1 MNFRER
7 WRLAGIIATQM
18 RFDGFLKNNPGN
30 VARIKE
36 NPEKIA
42 KTIRSSSRV
51 NSIMSAFM
59 IIMLTAL
66 TIGVTGFD
74 TSIGTLNVRLAVG
87 FSFFMVL
94 AFVLIFFLNLTTT
107 TGFFTSGAMKLPS
120 TLPLS
125 KKDLENLAIFAFAR
139 VFIAPAVLTV
149 TLFPTACLILF
160 GPLAGFVAFIGCF
173 ATISVSLRSLIGFSR
188 WFETKMLSSDES
200 RLGTVVRMAA
210 TIGLVVGIMSIYMI
224 SSYIPYIV
232 QGVIMFAENFSGTY
246 LVLSVLFPF
255 SFGFLASAVTP
266 GVAFQ
271 DLMIPLVSASMSL
284 LYGSIA
290 LLFFRQS
297 GKLLRGLALGGISTG
312 RTGPLREISIETR
325 TPIMAIIRKDMKMAT
340 KSVGSAIVFAIPVF
354 LMIMLYPMIS
364 GWAQDGPLR
373 SITALTA
380 VAYAN
385 LFGGLTVVSV
395 MMFDT
400 QGASIHEGLPL
411 SSRLVLRGKTAI
423 SIIPYTMTMLFVAI
437 LLSLFN
443 PITPLVILIPI
454 LAIPLGYVVP
464 MSVGAAMYR
473 YRGDGRAV
481 AINMASDQRMALIA
495 GFVGAVIGLG
505 PLLCFGITM
514 LFTGSQIFSLSAQ
527 LFGTLALVIVAHTQ
541 IPRLLKD

>member
-36 NPEKIA
+36 NPEKIS

-59 IIMLTAL
+59 IIMLTVL

-120 TLPLS
+120 ILPLS

-224 SSYIPYIV
+224 ASYIPYIV

-271 DLMIPLVSASMSL
+271 DLMIPLVSAGMSL

-364 GWAQDGPLR
+364 GWARDGPLR

-527 LFGTLALVIVAHTQ
+527 LVGTLALVIVAHTQ

>member
-312 RTGPLREISIETR
+312 RTGPLREISIETS

>member
-7 WRLAGIIATQM
+7 WRLAGIIAGQM

-30 VARIKE
+30 VSRIKE
-36 NPEKIA
+36 NPERISRS
-42 KTIRSSSRV
+42 IRSSSRI
-51 NSIMSAFM
+51 NGIMSTFM
-59 IIMLTAL
+59 IIMLAAL

-74 TSIGTLNVRLAVG
+74 SSIGDLNVRLAVG

-94 AFVLIFFLNLTTT
+94 AFVLMFFLNLTTT

-125 KKDLENLAIFAFAR
+125 RKELESLAVLAFAR

-149 TLFPTACLILF
+149 TLFPAACLILF
-160 GPLAGFVAFIGCF
+160 GPLAGCVAFIGCL
-173 ATISVSLRSLIGFSR
+173 ATISVSIRSLIGFSR
-188 WFETKMLSSDES
+188 WFEAKTLSSDES
-200 RLGTVVRMAA
+200 RVGTIVRMAA
-210 TIGLVVGIMSIYMI
+210 TIGLVVGIMSIYMLA
-224 SSYIPYIV
+224 SYIPYIV
-232 QGVIMFAENFSGTY
+232 QAVITFADSFNGTY
-246 LVLSVLFPF
+246 LILSVLFPF

-271 DLMIPLVSASMSL
+271 DFMIPLVSAGMSL
-284 LYGSIA
+284 LYGVIA
-290 LLFFRQS
+290 LVFYRQS
-297 GKLLRGLALGGISTG
+297 GKLLRGLAIGGVSTG

-325 TPIMAIIRKDMKMAT
+325 TPILAVIRKDLKMAT
-340 KSVGSAIVFAIPVF
+340 KSVGSAIVFAIPIF

-364 GWAQDGPLR
+364 GWAQDGPLH

-400 QGASIHEGLPL
+400 QGASIHDGLPL
-411 SSRLVLRGKTAI
+411 SSKLVLRGKTVI
-423 SIIPYTMTMLFVAI
+423 SIIPYTMTMLLVAL

-454 LAIPLGYVVP
+454 LAIPLGYAVP

-473 YRGDGRAV
+473 YKGSGRAV
-481 AINMASDQRMALIA
+481 AINLASDQKMALIA
-495 GFVGAVIGLG
+495 GFVGAIVGLV
-505 PLLCFGITM
+505 PLLCFGIIM
-514 LFTGSQIFSLSAQ
+514 IISGSQVFSLSAQ
-527 LFGTLALVIVAHTQ
+527 LLGTLVLVVIAHTQ
-541 IPRLLKD
+541 IPKLLKD